1 MNLNNIAGIVIDR
14 VFNQGKKKSIEATGI
29 LVLILSHYLPEE
41 IAQNIIT
48 GLGGLWAAYK
58 LYDKD

>member
-14 VFNQGKKKSIEATGI
+14 VFNQGKKKTLEATGI
-29 LVLILSHYLPEE
+29 LVLILSHWIPEE
-41 IAQNIIT
+41 LARDIIT
-48 GLGGLWAAYK
+48 GIGAIWAAYK